1 MEERIVDLEMRFM
14 HQQSTIQELNEVVI
28 AQQKSIDELKEEVDR
43 LKRQMRV
50 ETGSIIRDPSEET
63 PPPHY

>member
-1 MEERIVDLEMRFM
+1 MEERIIELETRFM

-28 AQQKSIDELKEEVDR
+28 AQQKSIDELKEEVEL
-43 LKRQMRV
+43 LKRQIRV
-50 ETGSIIRDPSEET
+50 EAGSLIRDPSEES

>member
-1 MEERIVDLEMRFM
+1 MEERIIELETRFM

-28 AQQKSIDELKEEVDR
+28 AQQKSIDELKRELDR
-43 LKRQMRV
+43 LKGQMGV
-50 ETGSIIRDPSEET
+50 EEGSLIRDPSEES

>member
-14 HQQSTIQELNEVVI
+14 HQQSIIQELNEVVI

-50 ETGSIIRDPSEET
+50 EVGSKMEQI
-63 PPPHY
+63 

>member
-1 MEERIVDLEMRFM
+1 MEERIVELETRFM

-28 AQQKSIDELKEEVDR
+28 AQQKSIDELKRELDR
-43 LKRQMRV
+43 LKGQMRV
-50 ETGSIIRDPSEET
+50 EAGSLIRDPSEET

>member
-1 MEERIVDLEMRFM
+1 MEERIVELETRFM

-28 AQQKSIDELKEEVDR
+28 AQQKSIDELKEEVEL

-50 ETGSIIRDPSEET
+50 EAGSIIRDPSEES